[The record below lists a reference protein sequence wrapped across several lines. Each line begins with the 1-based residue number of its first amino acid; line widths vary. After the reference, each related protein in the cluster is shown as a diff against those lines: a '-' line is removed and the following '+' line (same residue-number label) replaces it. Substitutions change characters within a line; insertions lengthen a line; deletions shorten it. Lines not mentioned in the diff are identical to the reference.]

1 VFVVSKQ
8 KKYESLRRRTLIT
21 LGLMVV
27 GMVLVVYLIFT
38 SIIKSSIIELEHQD
52 VQENLERV
60 QSAIVDDLGKM
71 ASIAEDWA
79 AWDDTYYFVNDKNER
94 YVENNLQIETFLNL
108 ELNVIIFTNNSGE
121 LVFAK
126 GADLNN
132 ESEMPLPDGLLAHFE
147 KSLLLSRFDPDF
159 KINGIILLPDGP
171 MLITSHPILKSSYDG
186 PVAGNAIMG
195 KFLNDE
201 VGSQLAEKLKINLFS
216 YRLDKSQTAV
226 VDFGQITEEMPFL
239 IQPLSNS
246 IVAGYI
252 VLDDIY
258 GQPALGLKVELPRR
272 INRVGSK
279 ANHYILYSLIGVG
292 LFFLILMLFYLGKN
306 FLEMIKINKSL
317 RIEIIE
323 RKKIQKR
330 ILYLAYHDQLTAL
343 PNRLLFIDRLSQ
355 ALLQLKRTGESVAIL
370 FLNLDSLKT
379 INDTMGYE
387 QGDMLLKEISK
398 RLLETLRKSDTVA
411 RIGGDEFII
420 MIPFLKSEDD
430 LTIIAEKI
438 LSIIRQPIKLNNQDC
453 FITASI
459 GVAFS
464 PTDGEDAETL
474 IKNADTAMYSAKEK
488 GKNRWILCSP
498 LLKDTVLIK
507 VKMTDYLSRALQD
520 NELVLYYQPQVS
532 FRSSS
537 IVGMEALLRWFNPVL
552 GLVSPVRFI
561 PIAEQTGLIVPIGEW
576 VLRTACKQNKV
587 WQDAGLTGI
596 RMAVNISVLQLK
608 NYKIVDQI
616 AKILSE
622 TGLNPKF
629 LELEITESVAMKNI
643 ENIIDILTALK
654 KLGVTISIDDFGT
667 EYSSLNYLKRL
678 PVDRIKIAMPF
689 VHGISLHDKDESIIN
704 AIITLARNFK
714 INVIAEGVETQKQ
727 LSFLTQHK
735 CDEIQGY
742 FYSKP
747 LPVLEMEELLKS
759 KTLISPAY
767 QRGKS

>member
-1 VFVVSKQ
+1 MVSKQ